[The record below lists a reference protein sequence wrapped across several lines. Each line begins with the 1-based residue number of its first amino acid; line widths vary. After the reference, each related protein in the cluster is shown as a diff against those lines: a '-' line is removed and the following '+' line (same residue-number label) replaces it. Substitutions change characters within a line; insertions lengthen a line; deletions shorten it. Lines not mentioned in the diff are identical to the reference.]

1 MHTNWTNKA
10 SNKAK
15 NKGFDL
21 LMKKDIQ
28 DTITFDQS
36 TFFEAPFSSD
46 HFKNSSIFFI
56 FVNYTRAAG

>member
-1 MHTNWTNKA
+1 MHANWTNKA

-36 TFFEAPFSSD
+36 TFFDAVSSD
-46 HFKNSSIFFI
+46 HLKIQVFFL
-56 FVNYTRAAG
+56 FS